1 MKLSV
6 SMFGAPIGAYA
17 DVARCADE
25 LGFEALWIPEHLALP
40 LDYAAKYPYQASGK
54 LGFAPDTPF
63 ADPWVMFGHL
73 AAVTKRLQ
81 LGVGVFVLPL
91 RNPFVVAKAAATA
104 QILSNGRVL
113 MGVGIGWMKEEFDAV
128 GERFERRASRMEEMM
143 QVMNLLWTGKPAEH
157 EGEFYKFPAL
167 QMSPG
172 LDAPMPMIIGGAS
185 DAAIR
190 RAARIGSG
198 WYGPPETLDEAK
210 ASDRRLREA
219 LAIAGRG
226 TDDFS
231 LWFRPS
237 VAASAEIVG
246 EFRDAGFERMVVA
259 LPRTLATSAERV
271 KWLEQAARWNA

>member
-1 MKLSV
+1 MRLSV

-25 LGFEALWIPEHLALP
+25 LGYEALWIPEHLALP

-54 LGFAPDTPF
+54 LGFEPDTPF

-73 AAVTKRLQ
+73 AAVTKQLQ

-143 QVMNLLWTGKPAEH
+143 QVMNLLWTGKPVEH
-157 EGEFYKFPAL
+157 EGEFYQFREL

-190 RAARIGSG
+190 RAARIGNG
-198 WYGPPETLDEAK
+198 WYGPPETLEQAK
-210 ASDRRLREA
+210 ASHQRLLGA
-219 LAIAGRG
+219 LATAGRDG
-226 TDDFS
+226 KDFS
-231 LWFRPS
+231 LWFRPA
-237 VAASAEIVG
+237 VAASAAIVD
-246 EFRDAGFERMVVA
+246 EFREAGFDRMVIA
-259 LPRTLATSAERV
+259 LPRTLTTTAERV
-271 KWLEQAARWNA
+271 QWLEQAARWNA